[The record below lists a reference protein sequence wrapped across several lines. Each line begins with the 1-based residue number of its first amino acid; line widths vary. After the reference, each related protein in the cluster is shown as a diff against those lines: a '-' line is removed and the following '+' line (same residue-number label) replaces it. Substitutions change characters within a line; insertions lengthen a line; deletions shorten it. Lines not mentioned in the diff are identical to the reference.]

1 LILTEL
7 IKSEFEYDDGDENGD
22 QTLSLCL
29 RLMNESAEI
38 ECRVCGGFLPYF
50 FFRFLVAF

>member
-29 RLMNESAEI
+29 RLMNGSAEI
-38 ECRVCGGFLPYF
+38 ECRVWGFFTIF
-50 FFRFLVAF
+50 FCRFLVAF